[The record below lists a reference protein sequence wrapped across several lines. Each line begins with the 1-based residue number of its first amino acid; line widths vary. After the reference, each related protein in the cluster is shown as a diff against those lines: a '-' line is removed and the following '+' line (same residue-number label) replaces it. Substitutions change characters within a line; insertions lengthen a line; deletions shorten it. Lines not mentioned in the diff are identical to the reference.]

1 MLPPLNADRSSVL
14 EPVMTYRLSL
24 TCSMTVASSAACD
37 GSCSELT
44 TADSPPTRITV
55 PSTNT
60 RFMTS
65 LRVFRTN
72 V

>member
-1 MLPPLNADRSSVL
+1 
-14 EPVMTYRLSL
+14 MTYRLSL

-37 GSCSELT
+37 NCCSELT
-44 TADSPPTRITV
+44 TADSPPTTMTV

-65 LRVFRTN
+65 LHVPDLRMVSTPARPYDRERPAPR
-72 V
+72 